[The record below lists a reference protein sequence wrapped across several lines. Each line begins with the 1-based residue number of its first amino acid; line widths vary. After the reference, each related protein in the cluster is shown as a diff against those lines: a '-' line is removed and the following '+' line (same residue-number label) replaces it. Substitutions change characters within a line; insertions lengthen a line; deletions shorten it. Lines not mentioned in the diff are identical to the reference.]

1 MFPARIAQ
9 PLDAEF
15 KRFWESESFGTK
27 PANETIY
34 SKDEKRTMDFLEHGT
49 VKLETGYQVPLL
61 WKENEPRLQNN
72 RQVALKRLEGLE
84 RRFE

>member
-1 MFPARIAQ
+1 
-9 PLDAEF
+9 
-15 KRFWESESFGTK
+15 
-27 PANETIY
+27 
-34 SKDEKRTMDFLEHGT
+34 MDLLQHGT

-84 RRFE
+84 RRFERDPEYKKDYLKAIGNTWRVIIL